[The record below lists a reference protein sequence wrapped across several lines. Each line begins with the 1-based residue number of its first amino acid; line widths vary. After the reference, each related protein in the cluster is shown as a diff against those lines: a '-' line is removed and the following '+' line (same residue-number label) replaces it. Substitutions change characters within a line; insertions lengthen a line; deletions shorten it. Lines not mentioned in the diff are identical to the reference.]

1 MRRQL
6 VASGAAVTTALAVG
20 LAMSALPAVATH
32 VQPVL
37 KTGNPTCSQLV
48 DGGVTEFKID
58 PVTGGTH
65 TDGTLS
71 VTITLHDTA
80 AGQTFDW
87 TSNIGVDAV
96 FAKGGP
102 QGNLYVYSPEA
113 TSDTGLHAPANAS
126 GTWAGL
132 SHISFCYDK
141 DETTTP
147 PTKPPTTPP
156 TTPPTESPTTP
167 PTTETPTVAPTT
179 PAPVPTEV
187 PAGAT
192 DGGSGGSGSGG
203 LVGLVLAGAAAAAGA
218 AVVARR
224 RFLHDS

>member
-32 VQPVL
+32 IKPETVP
-37 KTGNPTCSQLV
+37 GNPTCAQLAPGTTELRV
-48 DGGVTEFKID
+48 DPGASGDFDDGV
-58 PVTGGTH
+58 
-65 TDGTLS
+65 LM
-71 VTITLHDTA
+71 VTITVT
-80 AGQTFDW
+80 QTDDGPIFAW
-87 TSNIGVDAV
+87 ESNIGVDAV

-102 QGNLYVYSPEA
+102 LGGNLYEYDPEA
-113 TSDTGLHAPANAS
+113 TSDTGLHSPEAAS
-126 GTWAGL
+126 GKWAGL
-132 SHISFCYDK
+132 SHILFCYDK
-141 DETTTP
+141 DVTTTPPTTP
-147 PTKPPTTPP
+147 PTKPPT
-156 TTPPTESPTTP
+156 ESPTKP
-167 PTTETPTVAPTT
+167 PTTETPSMAPTT

-192 DGGSGGSGSGG
+192 GSAGGGSGSAG
-203 LVGLVLAGAAAAAGA
+203 LVGLVVAGGAAAAVA

>member
-6 VASGAAVTTALAVG
+6 VASGAALTTALAVG
-20 LAMSALPAVATH
+20 LAVSALPAVATH

-37 KTGNPTCSQLV
+37 KTGNPTCSDLV
-48 DGGVTEFKID
+48 DGGVTEFKIE

-80 AGQTFDW
+80 DGQTFDW

-102 QGNLYVYSPEA
+102 QGNLYVYDPEA
-113 TSDTGLHAPANAS
+113 TADTGLHAPANPS
-126 GTWAGL
+126 GEWAGL

-141 DETTTP
+141 DETTP
-147 PTKPPTTPP
+147 PTSPPPTTP
-156 TTPPTESPTTP
+156 TTPPPTEIPT
-167 PTTETPTVAPTT
+167 EAPTT

-187 PAGAT
+187 PAGST
-192 DGGSGGSGSGG
+192 DGGSSSAG
-203 LVGLVLAGAAAAAGA
+203 LFGLVLAGGAAAAGVA
-218 AVVARR
+218 LVVRR